1 MRWHFERIFDDFTP
15 NARVLAAIWSST
27 PFFLIYL
34 GVHGY
39 ALASADIRQG
49 LHVGAMVGL
58 QALLM
63 LSTVIN
69 LVIGF
74 RLWPRWRLDE
84 PADDAAVLVCLN
96 IGLAFTALAI
106 CAGTFTAGTNL
117 ILVGVLAIGLML
129 FELRPM
135 VIAYVVCVG
144 VMLVHEVAVLLHGV
158 PYAPAL
164 SAGVF
169 VDGQAT
175 WWFTAWRQYVLYVG
189 SAALIGLL
197 LWLFARLDRLH
208 IKLTHLSYADGLT
221 GLANR
226 RRFMEVLESELVRQ
240 ARSGNE
246 LCLLLIDA
254 DHFKDI
260 NDNHGHHAGDAVL
273 RQLALI
279 LMASVRAPADLPA
292 RLGGEEFAVILP
304 DTRVD
309 EARRVAERLREQV
322 ATHVFEDGDMRLR
335 VSISI
340 GLVTAPRGLNLG
352 ALLQRADEALYR
364 AKQTG
369 RNRVVEASWGGA

>member
-1 MRWHFERIFDDFTP
+1 MRRHLDRIFDEFTP

-27 PFFLIYL
+27 PFFLLYL

-39 ALASADIRQG
+39 AIASTEIRLG
-49 LHVGAMVGL
+49 LHVETMIAL
-58 QALLM
+58 QALLA
-63 LSTVIN
+63 LCTVIN

-74 RLWPRWRLDE
+74 RLWPRCWQDE
-84 PADDAAVLVCLN
+84 SADGASLLVCLN

-117 ILVGVLAIGLML
+117 ILVGVLVIGLML

-144 VMLVHEVAVLLHGV
+144 VMLVHEAAVLWHGAT
-158 PYAPAL
+158 YAPAL
-164 SAGVF
+164 TAGVF
-169 VDGQAT
+169 VDGRAT
-175 WWFTAWRQYVLYVG
+175 WWLMAWRQYVLYVG
-189 SAALIGLL
+189 SAALIVLL
-197 LWLFARLDRLH
+197 LMLFARLDRLH

-226 RRFMEVLESELVRQ
+226 RRFMEVLQAELARQ
-240 ARSGNE
+240 ARSGHE

-260 NDNHGHHAGDAVL
+260 NDRHGHHAGDAVL
-273 RQLALI
+273 RELARI

-304 DTRVD
+304 DTRLD
-309 EARRVAERLREQV
+309 EARRVADRLREQV
-322 ATHVFEDGDMRLR
+322 ATHVFEDRDTRLR
-335 VSISI
+335 VTISI
-340 GLVTAPRGLNLG
+340 GLVTARGLSLG

-369 RNRVVEASWGGA
+369 RNRVVEAAWRGA